1 MSTLTIFASTAPADT
16 TPTPTPASGDVADA
30 VRTTRTTAPT
40 AGTVTPPAAA
50 VPVTRAPEGRRIPA
64 VLGADLEV
72 PVRGGRLAPYAN
84 LDYAA
89 SAPCLEPVSAAVA
102 AALPAY
108 SSVHRGAG
116 YASQLTTARYERARH
131 TVRAFAGARPD
142 DAVVF
147 TRNTTDA
154 TNLLA
159 RCLPEGTTVVVF
171 DTEHH
176 ASLLP
181 WRHTVRLAPPAF
193 PGEAVRGA
201 DRALAEIE
209 GPKLLVVTA
218 ASNVTGEL
226 WPIAALAHIAHR
238 HGARVLVDAAQLVPH
253 RPINLT
259 ALDLDY
265 VVFSGH
271 KLYAPFGTGA
281 LIGRPDWLS
290 GAEPYLRGGGAVR
303 AVNVPQTGEADG
315 WEIDWHDDPEPR
327 HEAGTPNV
335 LGAVALAAACDALTA
350 TGWTALIHEEE
361 RLLARLR
368 AGLAGIEGVRELS
381 LWDPAHPRVGIVSF
395 TVAGRTAREVA
406 EILSAEYGIGVRDGK
421 FCAHPFVRHLLDAHR
436 PEAHPRDTH
445 RPDTRLQNAHVQ
457 DTHVQDT
464 ADGGCDDGAA
474 SAVRASIGIG
484 TTDEHVDRLVSAL
497 REIAARR

>member
-1 MSTLTIFASTAPADT
+1 MSALSIFTASA
-16 TPTPTPASGDVADA
+16 
-30 VRTTRTTAPT
+30 
-40 AGTVTPPAAA
+40 AGPDGALRSACA
-50 VPVTRAPEGRRIPA
+50 VPATRPSGGREIPA

-72 PVRGGRLAPYAN
+72 PVKGGRLVPYAN

-131 TVRAFAGARPD
+131 TVRAFVGARPG
-142 DAVVF
+142 DAVIF

-159 RCLPEGTTVVVF
+159 RAVPEGTTVVVF

-181 WRHTVRLAPPAF
+181 WADAVRLAPPAF
-193 PGEAVRGA
+193 PGEAVRA
-201 DRALAEIE
+201 VDDALTGID
-209 GPKLLVVTA
+209 GPALLVVTA

-238 HGARVLVDAAQLVPH
+238 HGARILVDAAQLVPH
-253 RPINLT
+253 RRLNLT

-271 KLYAPFGTGA
+271 KLYAPFGSGA
-281 LIGRPDWLS
+281 LVGRADWLAE
-290 GAEPYLRGGGAVR
+290 AEPYLRGGGAVK
-303 AVNVPQTGEADG
+303 AVGDADGEAAG
-315 WEIDWHDDPEPR
+315 IEWYDDPEAR

-350 TGWTALIHEEE
+350 TGWTALVREEE

-368 AGLAGIEGVRELS
+368 AGLDGIEGVHQLS
-381 LWDPAHPRVGIVSF
+381 LWDHDHPRVGIVSF
-395 TVAGRTAREVA
+395 VVEGFTAREIA
-406 EILSAEYGIGVRDGK
+406 ERLSGEYGIGVRDGK
-421 FCAHPFVRHLLDAHR
+421 FCAHPFVRYLLGSK
-436 PEAHPRDTH
+436 
-445 RPDTRLQNAHVQ
+445 
-457 DTHVQDT
+457 
-464 ADGGCDDGAA
+464 DGGCDDVTA

-484 TTDEHVDRLVSAL
+484 TTDEHVDRLITAL
-497 REIAARR
+497 KDLTSRG

>member
-1 MSTLTIFASTAPADT
+1 M
-16 TPTPTPASGDVADA
+16 
-30 VRTTRTTAPT
+30 
-40 AGTVTPPAAA
+40 AARHQESR
-50 VPVTRAPEGRRIPA
+50 PIPA

-72 PVRGGRLAPYAN
+72 PVKGGRLVTYAN

-89 SAPCLEPVSAAVA
+89 SAPCLEPVNAAVT

-116 YASQLTTARYERARH
+116 YASQLTTARYEQARH
-131 TVRAFAGARPD
+131 TVRAFVGARAE
-142 DAVVF
+142 DAVIF

-159 RCLPEGTTVVVF
+159 RCLPEGTTAVVF

-181 WRHTVRLAPPAF
+181 WQRSVRLAPPAF
-193 PGEAVRGA
+193 PGAAVRAA
-201 DRALAEIE
+201 DEALAGID

-238 HGARVLVDAAQLVPH
+238 HGARILVDAAQLVPH
-253 RPINLT
+253 RRLNLT

-271 KLYAPFGTGA
+271 KLYAPFGAGA
-281 LIGRPDWLS
+281 LIGRRDWLS
-290 GAEPYLRGGGAVR
+290 DGEPYLKGGGAVR
-303 AVNVPQTGEADG
+303 SVADEA
-315 WEIDWHDDPEPR
+315 EWHDDAEPR

-335 LGAVALAAACDALTA
+335 LGAIALAAACDALSA
-350 TGWTALIHEEE
+350 TGWSPLVREEE
-361 RLLARLR
+361 RLIARLR
-368 AGLAGIEGVRELS
+368 AGLAGIDGVHELS
-381 LWDPAHPRVGIVSF
+381 LWGPDHPRVGIVSF
-395 TVAGRTAREVA
+395 VVDGHSAREVA
-406 EILSAEYGIGVRDGK
+406 EALSNEYGIGVRDGK
-421 FCAHPFVRHLLDAHR
+421 FCAHPFVRHLLG
-436 PEAHPRDTH
+436 TK
-445 RPDTRLQNAHVQ
+445 
-457 DTHVQDT
+457 
-464 ADGGCDDGAA
+464 DGGCEDDTA

-484 TTDEHVDRLVSAL
+484 TTEEHVDRLIGAL
-497 REIAARR
+497 RDLVGR

>member
-1 MSTLTIFASTAPADT
+1 MSVLSIFTAAATAATAPA
-16 TPTPTPASGDVADA
+16 ASA
-30 VRTTRTTAPT
+30 V
-40 AGTVTPPAAA
+40 PAAR
-50 VPVTRAPEGRRIPA
+50 PSGEREIPA

-72 PVRGGRLAPYAN
+72 PVKGGRLVPYAN

-116 YASQLTTARYERARH
+116 YASQLTTARYEQARH
-131 TVRAFAGARPD
+131 TVRAFTGARPG
-142 DAVVF
+142 DAVIF

-159 RCLPEGTTVVVF
+159 RSLPEGTTVVVF

-181 WRHTVRLAPPAF
+181 WTDPVRLAPPAF
-193 PGEAVRGA
+193 PGEAVRAA
-201 DRALAEIE
+201 DAALEGIE
-209 GPKLLVVTA
+209 GPALLVVTA

-238 HGARVLVDAAQLVPH
+238 HGARILVDAAQLAPH
-253 RPINLT
+253 RPLNLT

-271 KLYAPFGTGA
+271 KLYAPFGTGV
-281 LIGRPDWLS
+281 LVGRPDWPAA
-290 GAEPYLRGGGAVR
+290 AEPYLKGGGAVR
-303 AVNVPQTGEADG
+303 AVNGGATAPDPDAPEVE
-315 WEIDWHDDPEPR
+315 WHDDPEAR

-350 TGWTALIHEEE
+350 TGWSALVREEE

-368 AGLAGIEGVRELS
+368 AGLAAVEGVHELS
-381 LWDPAHPRVGIVSF
+381 LWGPDHPRVGIVSF
-395 TVAGRTAREVA
+395 VVDGFTAREVA
-406 EILSAEYGIGVRDGK
+406 EALSNEYGIGVRDGK
-421 FCAHPFVRHLLDAHR
+421 FCAHPFVRHLLGAK
-436 PEAHPRDTH
+436 
-445 RPDTRLQNAHVQ
+445 
-457 DTHVQDT
+457 
-464 ADGGCDDGAA
+464 DGGCDDVTA

-484 TTDEHVDRLVSAL
+484 TTDEHVDRLLAAL
-497 REIAARR
+497 ADLTSRRG

>member
-1 MSTLTIFASTAPADT
+1 MSTLTIFNSVPAQ
-16 TPTPTPASGDVADA
+16 
-30 VRTTRTTAPT
+30 
-40 AGTVTPPAAA
+40 AAA
-50 VPVTRAPEGRRIPA
+50 SHDPRPDAPRPIPA

-72 PVRGGRLAPYAN
+72 PVKGGRLVGYAN

-116 YASQLTTARYERARH
+116 YASQLTTARYEQARH

-171 DTEHH
+171 DSEHH

-181 WRHTVRLAPPAF
+181 WERSVRLAPPAF
-193 PGEAVRGA
+193 PGEAVRAA
-201 DRALAEIE
+201 DEALAAVD

-253 RPINLT
+253 RPLNLT

-265 VVFSGH
+265 VAFSGH
-271 KLYAPFGTGA
+271 KLYAPFGAGV
-281 LIGRPDWLS
+281 LVGRRDWLAA
-290 GAEPYLRGGGAVR
+290 GEPYLKGGGAVR
-303 AVNVPQTGEADG
+303 SVRTADEG
-315 WEIDWHDDPEPR
+315 PAGVDWYDDPEPR

-335 LGAVALAAACDALTA
+335 LGAIAIAAACDALTA
-350 TGWTALIHEEE
+350 TGWDTLVCEEE
-361 RLLARLR
+361 RLIARLR
-368 AGLAGIEGVRELS
+368 AGLAAIAGVRELS
-381 LWDPAHPRVGIVSF
+381 LWGPDHPRVGIVSF
-395 TVAGRTAREVA
+395 TVDGYSAREVA
-406 EILSAEYGIGVRDGK
+406 EALSGEYGIGVRDGK
-421 FCAHPFVRHLLDAHR
+421 FCAHPFLRHLLG
-436 PEAHPRDTH
+436 ESG
-445 RPDTRLQNAHVQ
+445 
-457 DTHVQDT
+457 
-464 ADGGCDDGAA
+464 GGCEDGTA

-484 TTDEHVDRLVSAL
+484 TTEEHVDRLV
-497 REIAARR
+497 AAVRDLASRA

>member
-1 MSTLTIFASTAPADT
+1 MSTLTIL
-16 TPTPTPASGDVADA
+16 TPASTSA
-30 VRTTRTTAPT
+30 TTPARPAP
-40 AGTVTPPAAA
+40 A
-50 VPVTRAPEGRRIPA
+50 ERRIPP
-64 VLGADLEV
+64 VLGSDLEV
-72 PVRGGRLAPYAN
+72 PVRGGRLIPYAN

-89 SAPCLEPVSAAVA
+89 SAPCLEPVSAAVT

-116 YASQLTTARYERARH
+116 YASQLTTARYEQARH

-142 DAVVF
+142 DSVIF

-159 RCLPEGTTVVVF
+159 RSLPEGTTAVVF

-181 WRHTVRLAPPAF
+181 WGTAVRLAIPAF
-193 PGEAVRGA
+193 PGEAVRAA
-201 DRALAEIE
+201 DEALAGID

-238 HGARVLVDAAQLVPH
+238 HGARILVDAAQLVPH
-253 RPINLT
+253 RRLNLT

-281 LIGRPDWLS
+281 LIGRSDWLAE
-290 GAEPYLRGGGAVR
+290 AEPYLKGGGAVKT
-303 AVNVPQTGEADG
+303 VNDDETE
-315 WEIDWHDDPEPR
+315 WHDDPETR

-350 TGWTALIHEEE
+350 TGWTVLLREEE
-361 RLLARLR
+361 RLLSRLR
-368 AGLAGIEGVRELS
+368 DGITAVRGVHELS
-381 LWDPAHPRVGIVSF
+381 LWGPDHPRVGIVSF
-395 TVAGRTAREVA
+395 VVEGFTAREVA
-406 EILSAEYGIGVRDGK
+406 EVLSGDYGIGVRDGK
-421 FCAHPFVRHLLDAHR
+421 FCAHPFVRHLLG
-436 PEAHPRDTH
+436 
-445 RPDTRLQNAHVQ
+445 
-457 DTHVQDT
+457 T
-464 ADGGCDDGAA
+464 ADGGCDDVTA

-484 TTDEHVDRLVSAL
+484 TTEEHVDRLITALQDLVS
-497 REIAARR
+497 RG

>member
-1 MSTLTIFASTAPADT
+1 MSTLTIFTSVPEQQDQVAVAP
-16 TPTPTPASGDVADA
+16 
-30 VRTTRTTAPT
+30 
-40 AGTVTPPAAA
+40 
-50 VPVTRAPEGRRIPA
+50 VPQGRPIPA

-72 PVRGGRLAPYAN
+72 PVKGGKLVGYAN

-116 YASQLTTARYERARH
+116 YASQLTTARYEQARH

-142 DAVVF
+142 DAVIF

-159 RCLPEGTTVVVF
+159 RCLPDGTTVVVF

-181 WRHTVRLAPPAF
+181 WKQAVRLAPPAF
-193 PGEAVRGA
+193 PGEAVRAA
-201 DRALAEIE
+201 DEALAGID

-238 HGARVLVDAAQLVPH
+238 HGARILVDAAQLVPH

-265 VVFSGH
+265 VAFSGH
-271 KLYAPFGTGA
+271 KLYAPFGAGV
-281 LIGRPDWLS
+281 LLGRRDWLA
-290 GAEPYLRGGGAVR
+290 GGEPYLKGGGAVR
-303 AVNVPQTGEADG
+303 AVGHADEG
-315 WEIDWHDDPEPR
+315 TDWHEDPEPR

-335 LGAVALAAACDALTA
+335 LGAIALAAACDALTA
-350 TGWTALIHEEE
+350 TGWTALVKEEE
-361 RLLARLR
+361 RLIARLR
-368 AGLAGIEGVRELS
+368 AGLASIAGVRELS
-381 LWDPAHPRVGIVSF
+381 LWGPAHPRVGIVSF
-395 TVAGRTAREVA
+395 TVDGHSAREVA
-406 EILSAEYGIGVRDGK
+406 ELLSGEYGIGVRDGK
-421 FCAHPFVRHLLDAHR
+421 FCAHPFVRHLLG
-436 PEAHPRDTH
+436 
-445 RPDTRLQNAHVQ
+445 
-457 DTHVQDT
+457 T
-464 ADGGCDDGAA
+464 ADGGCEDDTA

-484 TTDEHVDRLVSAL
+484 STQEHVDRLIEAL
-497 REIAARR
+497 RELAAR